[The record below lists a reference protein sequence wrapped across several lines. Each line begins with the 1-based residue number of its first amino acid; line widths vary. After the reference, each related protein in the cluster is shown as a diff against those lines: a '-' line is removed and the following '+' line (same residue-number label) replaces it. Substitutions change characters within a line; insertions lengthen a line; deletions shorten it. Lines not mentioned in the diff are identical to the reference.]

1 MEFTLPLRCRKDN
14 TDGALTRSSRL
25 MRKKCRSHGISDLV
39 HGEIPPLNKQQP
51 IGILAKYFARF
62 FENRAKPWIFF
73 SLIAAPSLRSE
84 CPSNSDT
91 CRVYAAACR

>member
-51 IGILAKYFARF
+51 IGRLAKYFARF
-62 FENRAKPWIFF
+62 FETIPRETLDFLFAY
-73 SLIAAPSLRSE
+73 SGSVPSFRMSK
-84 CPSNSDT
+84 
-91 CRVYAAACR
+91 